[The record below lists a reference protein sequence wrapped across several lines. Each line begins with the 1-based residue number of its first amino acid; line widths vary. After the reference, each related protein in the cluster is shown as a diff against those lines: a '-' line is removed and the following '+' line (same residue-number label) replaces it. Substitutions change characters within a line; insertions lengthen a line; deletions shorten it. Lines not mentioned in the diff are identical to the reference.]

1 MGDIVLPDYKESN
14 YSDSE
19 KTEPSSAVSVGG
31 RGRDRDLLATLC
43 VGIHDLAPA
52 VPEPI
57 LGGSLHPK
65 HRHASSTSACWTPD
79 ATDGLS
85 GSRKP
90 FDPVMLATGTSLLDV
105 VQPMKKEG
113 CGTMHSSPNLD
124 FQLSTFVHDSDD
136 EDSEANE
143 YFGANDY
150 EPEAEH
156 LRPIAVDAS
165 KAEIVKALE
174 SCQLALGR
182 ALAENR
188 SLLQK
193 VSEFEVTA
201 ASKCRWGDGR
211 DNRLGYKAN
220 VGPRARIFLLTREG
234 WVTTADF
241 RKGPPELS
249 LDPAARFVNNT
260 AYSHSVTAALFD
272 VIPKKYHSLLD
283 YAEYKHL
290 GKDLHRVIVH
300 GPSSLAA
307 NSKPDPKA
315 NGTRYGF
322 VEVTHSLALAGTFAR
337 FLVSADKTFASI
349 GAVTKMNWEADYCIQ
364 KTPCI

>member
-19 KTEPSSAVSVGG
+19 KTEPSSALSVGG

-79 ATDGLS
+79 ATDVLS

-113 CGTMHSSPNLD
+113 CGTMSASSCFTCSTTRVAHCARDTLNSGTAVGISTSNYLHNPCYSPRNHNSVVPENLPRSPD
-124 FQLSTFVHDSDD
+124 LSDIVHDSDD

-188 SLLQK
+188 SLRQK

-290 GKDLHRVIVH
+290 GKDIFHHQTREL
-300 GPSSLAA
+300 SL
-307 NSKPDPKA
+307 
-315 NGTRYGF
+315 
-322 VEVTHSLALAGTFAR
+322 
-337 FLVSADKTFASI
+337 
-349 GAVTKMNWEADYCIQ
+349 
-364 KTPCI
+364 